1 MGNKWVNTPTIYA
14 LGIFAIM
21 VPSQA
26 LLAFSSYYYVEKL
39 GLGIGLFAVARAVYQ
54 IWDAVNQPMAGY
66 LSDRTRTRFG
76 RRKPWIWAAIPL
88 FMLTFIAVF
97 AVPRGLNDHQLFVWL
112 LSSIFV
118 FEAVAT
124 VLWVNY
130 GALFPELFRG
140 ERLRAKASAVQQG
153 FQITALLVGS
163 AVTPFLYTRLGF
175 AGMSVIYALV
185 FAAFILPFILNV
197 REDADASREPPL
209 PLLQAF
215 RVTLKNREFWIFN
228 IANSFAM
235 TVNGLLSSVIP
246 FYAKYALGIPDSQVS
261 LLLAAV
267 FIPVIPFVAAWYGI
281 VRRLGGRAAW
291 RLAFAVYAL
300 SAIPLWFGSNLA
312 SGIAAGVVVGFGL
325 AGFLVTPP
333 IIGSR
338 IIDLDAEKTCRRR
351 EGIYTAVGGFITRSS
366 GFLTAAAFWIVGL
379 VFGYV
384 SGDNPGPH
392 PELAFRVLA
401 CVVPFCLLAISF
413 GVSMMLGDIVD
424 EAKSPK
430 ARAVYG
436 GQTVDS
442 ELR

>member
-1 MGNKWVNTPTIYA
+1 MGNKWVNSPTTYA

-39 GLGIGLFAVARAVYQ
+39 GLGVGLFAVARAVYQ
-54 IWDAVNQPMAGY
+54 VWDAVNQPLAGY

-88 FMLTFIAVF
+88 FMLTFMAVF
-97 AVPRGLNDHQLFVWL
+97 AVPRGLNDYQLFVWL
-112 LSSIFV
+112 LMSIFL

-140 ERLRAKASAVQQG
+140 ERLRARASAIQQG
-153 FQITALLVGS
+153 FQITALLIGS
-163 AVTPFLYTRLGF
+163 AVTPLLYTRLGF
-175 AGMSVIYALV
+175 AGMSVVYALL

-197 REDADASREPPL
+197 REDAEASREPPL
-209 PLLQAF
+209 PLWQAF

-228 IANSFAM
+228 IAGSFAM

-267 FIPVIPFVAAWYGI
+267 FLPVIPFVAVWYAI
-281 VRRLGGRAAW
+281 VRRLGARAAW

-300 SAIPLWFGSNLA
+300 SVIPLWFGSNLA
-312 SGIAAGVVVGFGL
+312 GGIAAGVIVGFGL

-333 IIGSR
+333 LIGAR
-338 IIDLDAEKTCRRR
+338 IIDLDAEKTGRRR
-351 EGIYTAVGGFITRSS
+351 EGMYTAVGGFITRSS
-366 GFLTAAAFWIVGL
+366 GVLSAAAFWIVGL
-379 VFGYV
+379 IFGYV

-392 PELAFRVLA
+392 PEMTFRVLA
-401 CVVPFCLLAISF
+401 CVIPFCLLAISF
-413 GVSMMLGDIVD
+413 GVSMMLGGVVD
-424 EAKSPK
+424 EAKSQK

-436 GQTVDS
+436 GQTADS